1 MLESQMRRLWLFVG
15 AVAAL
20 LLLLIGWFLFISPQ
34 RSQTSSVNGQVSQ
47 AKHQNTLLK
56 ARIRSLQ
63 AQNANLSQYQ
73 SELAQ
78 AKLALPDSSGLSDF
92 LRTLQSI
99 GNATQT
105 NVTSLTVG
113 APQSLKTLTGSVAG
127 ASAATSA
134 ARSAPG
140 TAPTG
145 APAAA
150 AAAAPAATT
159 ALGSIYQLPIVLSVS
174 GSVAQL
180 DDFLGQLQSVQPRA
194 VLITQL
200 IEGAQAAANTK
211 SAPHLSTLGLTMQA
225 FVAPSSAAENAQLA
239 AGVKPS
245 AK

>member
-150 AAAAPAATT
+150 AAAPAATT